1 MEKYMSRD
9 ISWIRF
15 NREVLEEAD
24 KKLPLAERV
33 LFYGITGDNMREFCM
48 VRYPAQVDLDTEED
62 LENFKDALA
71 KHYTEYVKSWN
82 KFNKKYELVHR
93 VKNLGGNGA
102 KWSEKIFRSNIFP
115 TLQPIAV
122 TKSKNLNLRP
132 GTYLLVIT
140 EDKGTE
146 EERLNYIEIPKML
159 SRYVAVPNKNY
170 CVDVLDL
177 VQSNLRYLFKDRKI
191 IDSFAF
197 SILRSANV
205 YDMGD
210 EQSDP
215 FTMIKKTLRER
226 EQSWITRIEVGT
238 AEKKSIKLLK
248 SLLTLT
254 QHTMVFAS
262 DSSTLINL
270 SDLKKFPQSV
280 FGAKDQIRKFTPY
293 RTFPSTSLFDY
304 IKKEDR
310 LAFHPF
316 ESYEYSMVRFLQEAA
331 DDPDVISI
339 KISLYRIS
347 DNSKIIEALLRAA
360 DQGKTVTVLIELKAR
375 FDEHHN
381 MEVSSILREGGV
393 RLVYTSPTIKTHAK
407 VCIVTRREKKGI
419 RTYCQVGTG
428 NYSESNAKQYTDYSY
443 FTADPEL
450 GYDLTRFFNV
460 LCSDQ
465 GNFKSRKIIY
475 APYNMRTEIA
485 ENIDHE
491 IKLAK
496 NGKPAEIVIKCNSF
510 TDDKMADK
518 IIAAAHAG
526 VKVTMIIRGACIIGT
541 QKNIKVYSIV
551 GQFLEHSRL
560 YVFGTGK
567 RAKYYLGSADLM
579 HRNLSLRNEL
589 LIMVEN
595 DEIRQR
601 LMKHIKWYLSDNTN
615 RRIIRSKYEYESL
628 TPDKDE
634 DAFTAQ
640 ERFKKEAKKLALN

>member
-1 MEKYMSRD
+1 MGKYMSRD

-15 NREVLEEAD
+15 NREVLEEAE

-48 VRYPAQVDLDTEED
+48 VRYPAQIDLDADED
-62 LENFKDALA
+62 LEKFQDALA
-71 KHYTEYVKSWN
+71 KHYTEYVRSWQR
-82 KFNKKYELVHR
+82 FNKRHELVRR
-93 VKNLGGNGA
+93 VKNLGDGGTR
-102 KWSEKIFRSNIFP
+102 WSEKAFRSTIFP

-122 TKSKNLNLRP
+122 SKSKTLNLRP
-132 GTYLLVIT
+132 GTYLIVIT
-140 EDKGTE
+140 EDKNTE
-146 EERLNYIEIPKML
+146 EEKVNYIEIPKL
-159 SRYVAVPNKNY
+159 LDRYSPVPGKNY
-170 CVDVLDL
+170 CVDALDL
-177 VQSNLRYLFKDRKI
+177 IQSNLKYLFKDRKI

-205 YDMGD
+205 YDLGD
-210 EQSDP
+210 DQSDP
-215 FTMIKKTLRER
+215 FTMIQRTLRER
-226 EQSWITRIEVGT
+226 EQSWITRVEIGT
-238 AEKKSIKLLK
+238 TDKKSIKLLK
-248 SLLTLT
+248 SILPLT
-254 QHTMVFAS
+254 QHTMIFAS
-262 DSSTLINL
+262 DSSGTINL
-270 SDLKKFPQSV
+270 SDLKKFPHGIFS
-280 FGAKDQIRKFTPY
+280 GKDQIRKITPY

-304 IKKEDR
+304 VKKEDR

-316 ESYEYSMVRFLQEAA
+316 ESYEHSMVRFLQEAA
-331 DDPDVISI
+331 DDPNVVSI
-339 KISLYRIS
+339 KITLYRIS
-347 DNSKIIEALLRAA
+347 DNSKIIAALLRAA
-360 DQGKTVTVLIELKAR
+360 DQGKQVTVLIELKAR

-407 VCIVTRREKKGI
+407 VCIVTRMEKKGI

-443 FTADPEL
+443 FTANQEL

-475 APYNMRTEIA
+475 APYNMRSEIT

-491 IKLAK
+491 IKHAK
-496 NGKPAEIVIKCNSF
+496 SGKPAEIVIKCNSF

-518 IIAAAHAG
+518 ILAAARAG
-526 VKVTMIIRGACIIGT
+526 VKVTMIVRGACIIGT

-589 LIMVEN
+589 LIMVESN
-595 DEIRQR
+595 EIRQR
-601 LMKHIKWYLSDNTN
+601 LMKHIKWYLADNTN
-615 RRIIRSKYEYESL
+615 RRIIRQKYEYDPVV
-628 TPDKDE
+628 PDKDE
-634 DAFTAQ
+634 DSFTAQ
-640 ERFKKEAKKLALN
+640 ARFMKEAKKLALN